1 MTMDDHFA
9 SMSLGLSA
17 RLALAAGCFALGALA
32 QIALPWGL
40 VPGFALILAGY
51 LPLRLKP
58 ITNKPADQ
66 GLEEWRAVSMA
77 EIDRLADTLKASK
90 AAFGKSIGGKV
101 LMAMAAALTAVVA
114 IASLAVSA
122 DLSLVVADGLLFA
135 LPAMF
140 FGRVR
145 AFVPRE
151 LAAKMPCFQA
161 IFAAGAPEGVVVTPY
176 LRFDKDK
183 EGRDV
188 PEDIRLMVEPRRKA
202 EDFVGVQ
209 LQAAM
214 NKGPNGE
221 VPYLYAVFL
230 TKGRK
235 ASHTAFRAM
244 RARGYVVEAG
254 GDDDYGS
261 VVLRQE
267 TSGTGYA
274 TKPSD
279 CARLFEVVSQELA

>member
-1 MTMDDHFA
+1 
-9 SMSLGLSA
+9 
-17 RLALAAGCFALGALA
+17 
-32 QIALPWGL
+32 
-40 VPGFALILAGY
+40 
-51 LPLRLKP
+51 
-58 ITNKPADQ
+58 
-66 GLEEWRAVSMA
+66 
-77 EIDRLADTLKASK
+77 
-90 AAFGKSIGGKV
+90 
-101 LMAMAAALTAVVA
+101 
-114 IASLAVSA
+114 
-122 DLSLVVADGLLFA
+122 
-135 LPAMF
+135 MF

-151 LAAKMPCFQA
+151 LSAKMPCFQA
-161 IFAAGAPEGVVVTPY
+161 IFAASVPESIVVTPY

-188 PEDIRLMVEPRRKA
+188 PEDVRLMVEPRRKA

-230 TKGRK
+230 TKGK
-235 ASHTAFRAM
+235 GASHAAFRSM

-267 TSGTGYA
+267 TSGTGYH

-279 CARLFEVVSQELA
+279 CARLFEVVCGELA